1 MSGVLQDVRYS
12 LRQLHRS
19 PGFTAITVLTLA
31 LGIGLNS
38 GIFAIFD
45 ALMLRP
51 LPVRDPNTL
60 ANVYQ
65 QVQEDGDYRPFSYPE
80 YVALLHSNRVFSG
93 LTAYAWIPAEVATGG
108 NPAAG
113 ARDARGLLVTS
124 NYFSLFGASTVLG
137 RTFLPEEGQSPGSDS
152 IVVLSHAF
160 WEQQFGSNP
169 SIVGKSVRFNGT
181 PLTVVGVTDASF
193 VGTEPQTPDF
203 WAPLMMQAQLMP
215 GDDRLRDRNS
225 FWLDAVA
232 RLNPGTSRLQ
242 AQTAMNGAIRSVA
255 ADYIGAKQDV
265 RFILT
270 AGSFL
275 GRPDVR
281 SQVNSLAFLV
291 LASVL
296 MILLIACAN
305 VANLS
310 LARAAGKQRE
320 MSVRVSLGA
329 SGRRIVQQSLT
340 ESLLIAMFSGAI
352 GLVLARFLP
361 AMLVSLLQLPYEQ
374 PFTVDI
380 GVDGPVLAYTA
391 LLSLLT
397 AVVFGLVPALR
408 AAKTNPSLS
417 MKDRVAA
424 FARVGRR
431 SGPISLLVAAEI
443 SVCLVLLLGAGLLI
457 RALNRAQRID
467 IGFETKNVL
476 GVSLDLNVHGYDDRS
491 AAEFNR
497 RLTERLR
504 VIPEVQSSSVA
515 SLVPLGGGSRTAPLS
530 LPASNDAET
539 RLNASVG
546 YWVVS
551 PTYFSTLG
559 IPIVRGRS
567 FDELDTRQGRSVA
580 IINEAMA
587 RRFWPGQ
594 DPLGKQLRPGPPS
607 VPFVEVVG
615 VARNTRGARLWEEHQ
630 PYLYLPLLQT
640 TDGPPVQTGQL
651 GMKLLVS
658 TKGNPDAV
666 SPTVLRTIRTIDP
679 NVQATII
686 TLEKSA
692 GRWLWFSQVGAT
704 LSSIL
709 GLIGLLLA
717 SAGIYGLMAYSVE
730 QRTHELGVRMA
741 LGADRSEI
749 LKLIVS
755 QGLRVALW
763 GMGVGVAIALLVTRL
778 IAAMLYGVEP
788 TDSLTFGAVTLL
800 LGAVALVAAYLPA
813 RRAAKADPMVA
824 LRCE

>member
-1 MSGVLQDVRYS
+1 V
-12 LRQLHRS
+12 
-19 PGFTAITVLTLA
+19 
-31 LGIGLNS
+31 
-38 GIFAIFD
+38 
-45 ALMLRP
+45 
-51 LPVRDPNTL
+51 
-60 ANVYQ
+60 
-65 QVQEDGDYRPFSYPE
+65 
-80 YVALLHSNRVFSG
+80 
-93 LTAYAWIPAEVATGG
+93 
-108 NPAAG
+108 
-113 ARDARGLLVTS
+113 
-124 NYFSLFGASTVLG
+124 
-137 RTFLPEEGQSPGSDS
+137 
-152 IVVLSHAF
+152 
-160 WEQQFGSNP
+160 
-169 SIVGKSVRFNGT
+169 
-181 PLTVVGVTDASF
+181 
-193 VGTEPQTPDF
+193 EPQLPDF
-203 WAPLMMQAQLMP
+203 WAPMMMQAQLMP
-215 GDDRLRDRNS
+215 GDDRLHDRNS

-232 RLNPGTSRLQ
+232 RLDPGSSRLQ
-242 AQTAMNGAIRSVA
+242 AQDAMNGAIRSVA
-255 ADYIGAKQDV
+255 EDYLGAKQDV
-265 RFILT
+265 RVVLT
-270 AGSFL
+270 GGAFL

-291 LASVL
+291 LAPVA

-320 MSVRVSLGA
+320 MGVRLSLGA
-329 SGRRIVQQSLT
+329 SGRRIVRQSLT

-361 AMLVSLLQLPYEQ
+361 AMLISLLQPPYEQ

-380 GVDGPVLAYTA
+380 GVDGRVLAYTV

-397 AVVFGLVPALR
+397 AIVFGLVPALR

-417 MKDRVAA
+417 MKDPIAA

-457 RALNRAQRID
+457 RALNRAQTID

-476 GVSLDLNVHGYDDRS
+476 SVSLDLNVHGYDDRS

-497 RLTERLR
+497 RLTERLEAL
-504 VIPEVQSSSVA
+504 PEVQSSSVV
-515 SLVPLGGGSRTAPLS
+515 SLVPLGGVSRAV
-530 LPASNDAET
+530 PASNNAET
-539 RLNASVG
+539 HLSASVG

-567 FDELDTRQGRSVA
+567 FDEQDTRQGRSVA

-587 RRFWPGQ
+587 RQFWPGQ

-615 VARNTRGARLWEEHQ
+615 VARNTRGARLWEADQ

-640 TDGPPVQTGQL
+640 TDGPPVQTEQL
-651 GMKLLVS
+651 GMKLVVR
-658 TKGNPDAV
+658 TKGNPDVV
-666 SPTVLRTIRTIDP
+666 SPMVLRTIRTIDP
-679 NVQATII
+679 NVKPTII

-704 LSSIL
+704 LSSTL

-730 QRTHELGVRMA
+730 QRTHELGIRMA
-741 LGADRSEI
+741 LGADRNAI
-749 LKLIVS
+749 LKLIVG
-755 QGLRVALW
+755 QGLRITLW
-763 GMGVGVAIALLVTRL
+763 GMGIGLGVAVALTRT
-778 IAAMLYGVEP
+778 IAAMLYGVKP
-788 TDSLTFGAVTLL
+788 TDAPTFAAVVSVLTV
-800 LGAVALVAAYLPA
+800 VALAAAYVPA
-813 RRAAKADPMVA
+813 RRAAKGDPIAA

>member
-1 MSGVLQDVRYS
+1 MTGALQDVRYS

-19 PGFTAITVLTLA
+19 PGFTAIAVLTLA

-38 GIFAIFD
+38 AIFALFD
-45 ALMLRP
+45 ALTLRP

-60 ANVYQ
+60 VNVYQ
-65 QVQEDGDYRPFSYPE
+65 QVQGDGDYRPFSYPE

-108 NPAAG
+108 SPAAG
-113 ARDARGLLVTS
+113 ARDARGVLVTS
-124 NYFSLFGASTVLG
+124 NYFSLLGASTVLG

-160 WEQQFGSNP
+160 WEQQFGSDP
-169 SIVGKSVRFNGT
+169 SIVGKSFRFNGT
-181 PLTVVGVTDASF
+181 PLTVVGVTEASF
-193 VGTEPQTPDF
+193 VGTEPQIPDF
-203 WAPLMMQAQLMP
+203 WAPMMMQAQLMP
-215 GDDRLRDRNS
+215 GDDRLHDRSS
-225 FWLDAVA
+225 FWLDAFA

-242 AQTAMNGAIRSVA
+242 AQSAINGAIRSVA
-255 ADYIGAKQDV
+255 EDYLGAKQDV
-265 RFILT
+265 RVVLT

-291 LASVL
+291 LASVA

-310 LARAAGKQRE
+310 LARAAGRQRE
-320 MSVRVSLGA
+320 MGVRLSLGA
-329 SGRRIVQQSLT
+329 SGRRIVQSSLT

-352 GLVLARFLP
+352 GLILARFLP
-361 AMLVSLLQLPYEQ
+361 AMLISLLQPPYEQ

-380 GVDGPVLAYTA
+380 ELDGPVLAYTV

-417 MKDRVAA
+417 MKDPAA

-443 SVCLVLLLGAGLLI
+443 SICLVLLLGAGLLI
-457 RALNRAQRID
+457 RALNSAQTID

-476 GVSLDLNVHGYDDRS
+476 AVSLDLNVHGYDDRS

-497 RLTERLR
+497 RLTERLQAL
-504 VIPEVQSSSVA
+504 PEVQSSSVV
-515 SLVPLGGGSRTAPLS
+515 SLVPLGGVSRAVPLS
-530 LPASNDAET
+530 LPASNDAKT

-559 IPIVRGRS
+559 ILIVRGRS
-567 FDELDTRQGRSVA
+567 FDEQDTRQGSVA

-615 VARNTRGARLWEEHQ
+615 VARNTRGARLWEADQ

-640 TDGPPVQTGQL
+640 TDGPPVQTEQL
-651 GMKLLVS
+651 GMKLLVR
-658 TKGNPDAV
+658 TKGNPDVV
-666 SPTVLRTIRTIDP
+666 SPMVLRTIRTIDP
-679 NVQATII
+679 NVQATIV

-704 LSSIL
+704 LSSAL

-730 QRTHELGVRMA
+730 QRTHELGIRMA
-741 LGADRSEI
+741 LGADRNAI
-749 LKLIVS
+749 LKLIVG
-755 QGLRVALW
+755 QGLRITLW
-763 GMGVGVAIALLVTRL
+763 GMGIGLGVAVALTRT
-778 IAAMLYGVEP
+778 IAAMLYGVKP
-788 TDSLTFGAVTLL
+788 TDALTFA
-800 LGAVALVAAYLPA
+800 AVASVLTVVALAAAYLPA
-813 RRAAKADPMVA
+813 RRAAKADPIVA

>member
-1 MSGVLQDVRYS
+1 MAGALQDVRYS

-19 PGFTAITVLTLA
+19 PGFTAIAVLTLA
-31 LGIGLNS
+31 LGIGLN
-38 GIFAIFD
+38 GAIFAIFD
-45 ALMLRP
+45 ALTLRP

-60 ANVYQ
+60 VNVYQ
-65 QVQEDGDYRPFSYPE
+65 QVQGDGDYRPFSYPE

-93 LTAYAWIPAEVATGG
+93 LTAYAWIPAEVATGES
-108 NPAAG
+108 PAAG

-124 NYFSLFGASTVLG
+124 NYFSLLGASTVLG
-137 RTFLPEEGQSPGSDS
+137 RTFLLEEGQSPGSDS

-160 WEQQFGSNP
+160 WEQQFGSDP
-169 SIVGKSVRFNGT
+169 SIVGKSFRFNGT

-193 VGTEPQTPDF
+193 VGTEPQIPDF
-203 WAPLMMQAQLMP
+203 WAPMMMQAQLMP

-255 ADYIGAKQDV
+255 EDYLGAKQDV
-265 RFILT
+265 RVVLT

-275 GRPDVR
+275 GRPDIR
-281 SQVNSLAFLV
+281 SRVNSLAFLV
-291 LASVL
+291 LASVT

-320 MSVRVSLGA
+320 LGVRLSLGA
-329 SGRRIVQQSLT
+329 SGRRIVQSSLT

-361 AMLVSLLQLPYEQ
+361 AMLISLLQPPYEQ
-374 PFTVDI
+374 TFKVDI
-380 GVDGPVLAYTA
+380 GVDGPVLAYTV

-417 MKDRVAA
+417 MKDPAA

-457 RALNRAQRID
+457 RALNRAQTID

-476 GVSLDLNVHGYDDRS
+476 SVSLDLNVHGYDDRS

-504 VIPEVQSSSVA
+504 GLPEVQSSSVV
-515 SLVPLGGGSRTAPLS
+515 SLVPLGGVSRAAPLL
-530 LPASNDAET
+530 LPASNNAET

-551 PTYFSTLG
+551 ATYFSTLG

-567 FDELDTRQGRSVA
+567 FDEQDTRQGRSVA

-615 VARNTRGARLWEEHQ
+615 VARNTRGARLWEADQ

-651 GMKLLVS
+651 GMKLLVR
-658 TKGNPDAV
+658 TKGNPDVV
-666 SPTVLRTIRTIDP
+666 SPMILRTIRTIDP
-679 NVQATII
+679 NVQATIT

-704 LSSIL
+704 LSSTL

-730 QRTHELGVRMA
+730 QRTHELGIRMA
-741 LGADRSEI
+741 LGADRNAI
-749 LKLIVS
+749 LKLIVG
-755 QGLRVALW
+755 QGLRITLW
-763 GMGVGVAIALLVTRL
+763 GMGIGLGVAVALTRT
-778 IAAMLYGVEP
+778 IAAMLYGVKP
-788 TDSLTFGAVTLL
+788 TDTLTFAAVVSVLTVV
-800 LGAVALVAAYLPA
+800 AVAAAYLPA
-813 RRAAKADPMVA
+813 RRAAKADPIVA

>member
-1 MSGVLQDVRYS
+1 MTGVLQDVRYS

-19 PGFTAITVLTLA
+19 PVFTAIAVVTLA

-38 GIFAIFD
+38 AIFALFD
-45 ALMLRP
+45 ALTLRP

-60 ANVYQ
+60 VNVYQ
-65 QVQEDGDYRPFSYPE
+65 QVQGDGDYRPFSYPE
-80 YVALLHSNRVFSG
+80 YVALRHSNRIFSG
-93 LTAYAWIPAEVATGG
+93 LSTYAWIPAEVAIGG
-108 NPAAG
+108 SPAEG

-124 NYFSLFGASTVLG
+124 NYFSLLGASTALG
-137 RTFLPEEGQSPGSDS
+137 RTFLLEEGQSPGSDP

-160 WEQQFGSNP
+160 WKRQFGSDP

-193 VGTEPQTPDF
+193 VGTEPQIPDF
-203 WAPLMMQAQLMP
+203 WAPMMMQAQLMP
-215 GDDRLRDRNS
+215 GDDRLHDRNS

-232 RLNPGTSRLQ
+232 RLEPGSSRLQ
-242 AQTAMNGAIRSVA
+242 AQDAMNGAIRSVA
-255 ADYIGAKQDV
+255 EDYLGAKQDV
-265 RFILT
+265 RVVLT
-270 AGSFL
+270 GGAFL

-291 LASVL
+291 LAPVA

-320 MSVRVSLGA
+320 MGVRLSLGA
-329 SGRRIVQQSLT
+329 SGRRIVRQSLT

-361 AMLVSLLQLPYEQ
+361 AMLISLLQPPYEQ

-380 GVDGPVLAYTA
+380 GVDGRVLAYTV

-417 MKDRVAA
+417 MKDPIAA

-457 RALNRAQRID
+457 RALNRAQTID

-476 GVSLDLNVHGYDDRS
+476 SVSLDLNVHGYDDRS

-497 RLTERLR
+497 RLTERLQAL
-504 VIPEVQSSSVA
+504 PEVQSSSVV
-515 SLVPLGGGSRTAPLS
+515 SLVPLGGVSRAV
-530 LPASNDAET
+530 PASNNAET
-539 RLNASVG
+539 HLSASVG

-567 FDELDTRQGRSVA
+567 FDEQDTRQGRSVA

-587 RRFWPGQ
+587 RQFWPGQ

-615 VARNTRGARLWEEHQ
+615 VARNTRGARLWEADQ

-640 TDGPPVQTGQL
+640 TDGPPVQTEQL
-651 GMKLLVS
+651 GMKLVVR
-658 TKGNPDAV
+658 TKGNPDVV
-666 SPTVLRTIRTIDP
+666 SPMVLRTIRTIDP
-679 NVQATII
+679 NVKPTII

-704 LSSIL
+704 LSSTL

-730 QRTHELGVRMA
+730 QRTHELGIRMA
-741 LGADRSEI
+741 LGADRNAI
-749 LKLIVS
+749 LKLIVG
-755 QGLRVALW
+755 QGLRITLW
-763 GMGVGVAIALLVTRL
+763 GMGIGLGVAVALSRT
-778 IAAMLYGVEP
+778 IAAMLYGVKP
-788 TDSLTFGAVTLL
+788 TDGPTFAAVVSVLTF
-800 LGAVALVAAYLPA
+800 VALAAAYVPA
-813 RRAAKADPMVA
+813 RRAAKGDPIAA

>member
-1 MSGVLQDVRYS
+1 MTGVLQDVRYS

-19 PGFTAITVLTLA
+19 PVFTAIAVVTLA

-38 GIFAIFD
+38 AIFALFD
-45 ALMLRP
+45 ALTLRP

-60 ANVYQ
+60 VNVYQ
-65 QVQEDGDYRPFSYPE
+65 QVQGDGDYRPFSYPE
-80 YVALLHSNRVFSG
+80 YVALRHSNRIFSG
-93 LTAYAWIPAEVATGG
+93 LSTYAWIPAEVAIGG
-108 NPAAG
+108 SPAEG

-124 NYFSLFGASTVLG
+124 NYFSLLGASTALG
-137 RTFLPEEGQSPGSDS
+137 RTFLLEEGQSPGSDP

-160 WEQQFGSNP
+160 WKRQFGSDP

-193 VGTEPQTPDF
+193 VGTEPQIPDF
-203 WAPLMMQAQLMP
+203 WAPMMMQAQLMP
-215 GDDRLRDRNS
+215 GDDRLHDRNS

-232 RLNPGTSRLQ
+232 RLEPGSSRLQ
-242 AQTAMNGAIRSVA
+242 AQDAMNGAIRSVA
-255 ADYIGAKQDV
+255 EDYLGAKQDV
-265 RFILT
+265 RVVLT
-270 AGSFL
+270 GGAFL

-291 LASVL
+291 LAPVA

-320 MSVRVSLGA
+320 MGVRLSLGA
-329 SGRRIVQQSLT
+329 SGRRIVRQSLT

-361 AMLVSLLQLPYEQ
+361 AMLISLLQPPYEQ

-380 GVDGPVLAYTA
+380 GVDGRVLAYTV

-397 AVVFGLVPALR
+397 AIVFGLVPALR

-417 MKDRVAA
+417 MKDPIAA

-457 RALNRAQRID
+457 RALNRAQTID

-476 GVSLDLNVHGYDDRS
+476 SVSLDLNVHGYDDRS

-497 RLTERLR
+497 RLTERLQAL
-504 VIPEVQSSSVA
+504 PEVQSSSVV
-515 SLVPLGGGSRTAPLS
+515 SLVPLGGVSRAV
-530 LPASNDAET
+530 PASNNAET
-539 RLNASVG
+539 HLSASVG

-567 FDELDTRQGRSVA
+567 FDEQDTRQGRSVA

-587 RRFWPGQ
+587 RQFWPGQ

-615 VARNTRGARLWEEHQ
+615 VARNTRGARLWEADQ

-640 TDGPPVQTGQL
+640 TDGPPVQTEQL
-651 GMKLLVS
+651 GMKLVVR
-658 TKGNPDAV
+658 TKGNPDVV
-666 SPTVLRTIRTIDP
+666 SPMVLRTIRTIDP
-679 NVQATII
+679 NVKPTII

-704 LSSIL
+704 LSSTL

-730 QRTHELGVRMA
+730 QRTHELGIRMA
-741 LGADRSEI
+741 LGADRNAI
-749 LKLIVS
+749 LKLIVG
-755 QGLRVALW
+755 QGLRITLW
-763 GMGVGVAIALLVTRL
+763 GMGIGLGVAVALSRT
-778 IAAMLYGVEP
+778 IAAMLYGVKP
-788 TDSLTFGAVTLL
+788 TDGPTFAAVVSVLTF
-800 LGAVALVAAYLPA
+800 VALAAAYVPA
-813 RRAAKADPMVA
+813 RRAAKGDPIAA